1 MLNATTTSPLHR
13 EKRPRRTPTSA
24 TSTPPRTLSYTSI
37 AGLASSEPTLR
48 FPRPTGNK
56 HLAHWIS
63 NSDPDIM
70 HPTTDRSVDE
80 LSGIMESAYDI
91 VGADL
96 ESTDEGNFT
105 ESMSASISSLDY
117 HKMDDV
123 VSLTGT
129 EATYEEDEVDDTTA
143 SQFIEH
149 IQANM
154 IYSTETAIKDRSDS
168 DEEDIDE
175 GGDASQASLDY
186 ADSSLKTP
194 SINTPEGSKIFVRQT
209 ILQTWV
215 EGTRKFVNS
224 AWREQERFRGVFVDT
239 LCSALP
245 GVICASLCGILIHI
259 FFTPLEYPASPLI
272 FTSLSTLTS
281 TTTINLAPPASTT
294 TTTVTTAAAMTLATG
309 VALIPLSNPT
319 ESLFTSRRTTV
330 SFTSQGKDSVLVHVG
345 EDAKTAWARR
355 SCLSI
360 TASREGQPAEISTT
374 SVNEGILVQFP
385 RREVHGMITMSV
397 KATCRPKITK
407 EVKVYFG
414 KGIMVEAFEKGKQL
428 AQEVSV
434 AAQEAE
440 RRFNDVKESVVN
452 SFDGSWSRAL
462 RYQSLFAREHLQKSE
477 QTLRQQIFT
486 ASQQA
491 ASLTHDAVKNL
502 NTQFMF
508 TVQAVQ
514 VDLLEAQIKSK
525 LWWLKLTG
533 ESEKYKSYE
542 QKALSFLTE
551 KQSQLLM
558 AKKTETK
565 QTSTLLS
572 GWEWLQSQQDN
583 FCNGQFG
590 KWNPWPRQ
598 C

>member
-1 MLNATTTSPLHR
+1 
-13 EKRPRRTPTSA
+13 
-24 TSTPPRTLSYTSI
+24 
-37 AGLASSEPTLR
+37 
-48 FPRPTGNK
+48 
-56 HLAHWIS
+56 
-63 NSDPDIM
+63 M
-70 HPTTDRSVDE
+70 HPTTEHTADE

-149 IQANM
+149 IQSHM

-209 ILQTWV
+209 ILHRWADSAT
-215 EGTRKFVNS
+215 KFVRK
-224 AWREQERFRGVFVDT
+224 AWNEQERFRGLVVET
-239 LCSALP
+239 TCSALP
-245 GVICASLCGILIHI
+245 GIICASVCGILIHI

-281 TTTINLAPPASTT
+281 TTTMILAPPVTTTATT
-294 TTTVTTAAAMTLATG
+294 TTMTATMALATG
-309 VALIPLSNPT
+309 VALIPLSNPA
-319 ESLFTSRRTTV
+319 ESLFKSRRAKV
-330 SFTSQGKDSVLVHVG
+330 SFTSEGKDSVLVHVS
-345 EDAKTAWARR
+345 ENTKASWDSR

-360 TASREGQPAEISTT
+360 TASREGQPAEISTK
-374 SVNEGILVQFP
+374 SVSNGILVQFP
-385 RREVHGMITMSV
+385 RRESHGMVTMSV
-397 KATCRPKITK
+397 RATCRPKVTK

-414 KGIMVEAFEKGKQL
+414 KGIMVEAFEKGMLL

-440 RRFNDVKESVVN
+440 RRLFDVKESVVN
-452 SFDGSWSRAL
+452 SFDGSWTRAL
-462 RYQSLFAREHLQKSE
+462 KYQGFFARKHLQDSE
-477 QTLRQQIFT
+477 QTLREQIVIASRKAVSMAQGAANNVNKQFT
-486 ASQQA
+486 
-491 ASLTHDAVKNL
+491 
-502 NTQFMF
+502 F
-508 TVQAVQ
+508 TVQALQ
-514 VDLLEAQIKSK
+514 LDLLDAQLKSK
-525 LWWLKLTG
+525 LWWLKITG
-533 ESEKYKSYE
+533 DSESYNRYE
-542 QKALSFLTE
+542 QKAISFLSD
-551 KQSQLLM
+551 KQALLSNT
-558 AKKTETK
+558 KKTYAK
-565 QTSTLLS
+565 QADTLLS
-572 GWEWLQSQQDN
+572 GLDWFERQYN
-583 FCNGQFG
+583 AFCKGRFG
-590 KWNPWPRQ
+590 KWNIWPSQ